1 MTVDP
6 IQQNNTLTR
15 VREIQEH
22 LELAALDTC
31 GPNERDERLDSAL
44 EAARLEFLVAITPTW
59 DAARREFENH
69 HGTPYVYVH
78 AGDVWLCLPLGFA
91 EIEGGEDEDVYALT
105 PLAPSSRQLSELVAQ
120 NVDREA
126 FARSIVADSEIE
138 ILTVHA
144 LTPPLVVGL
153 SREDVLNTLSRV
165 ARNEER
171 DEDSENLGPWR
182 GAVQNV
188 TLIHARANTT
198 YSA

>member
-1 MTVDP
+1 MIDP
-6 IQQNNTLTR
+6 IQRNNTHTR
-15 VREIQEH
+15 VREIEEH

-59 DAARREFENH
+59 DAARREYEDH
-69 HGTPYVYVH
+69 RGTPYVYVRT
-78 AGDVWLCLPLGFA
+78 GDSWLCVPLGFA
-91 EIEGGEDEDVYALT
+91 EIEGGEGEDVYALT

-120 NVDREA
+120 NVDREE
-126 FARSIVADSEIE
+126 FARAIVADSEIE

-144 LTPPLVVGL
+144 IAPPLVVGL
-153 SREDVLNTLSRV
+153 SRADVLDAMIRV

-171 DEDSENLGPWR
+171 DEDPEALGPWG

-198 YSA
+198 YSK